1 MTRPS
6 TKAIERSQIERFIS
20 NKDHGI
26 HFTSLSENETPDF
39 IAKTLEKKIAIEHTR
54 YIDGEH
60 KKIEHYRQQ
69 IIDGAR
75 KRFEDEIGVNIQ
87 VSFSYSR
94 NPMDKEY
101 SKQYDVD
108 LLFDMVN
115 KIYQAN
121 KTRNFRVS
129 TARMKIEN
137 KYIDSLTVQSDTT
150 WSNWQSSGAFF
161 VKPADYEQ
169 VQKHID
175 KKSDLVPTYPIDID
189 EKWLVI
195 IAGIG
200 NRSSG
205 FRFDL
210 LDGSILS
217 RKRFD
222 RVFFFDNRSEE
233 IVELK

>member
-1 MTRPS
+1 
-6 TKAIERSQIERFIS
+6 
-20 NKDHGI
+20 
-26 HFTSLSENETPDF
+26 
-39 IAKTLEKKIAIEHTR
+39 
-54 YIDGEH
+54 
-60 KKIEHYRQQ
+60 
-69 IIDGAR
+69 
-75 KRFEDEIGVNIQ
+75 
-87 VSFSYSR
+87 
-94 NPMDKEY
+94 MDKEY
-101 SKQYDVD
+101 SKQYYVD
-108 LLFDMVN
+108 MLFDMVN

-121 KTRNFRVS
+121 KTRHFQVS
-129 TARMKIEN
+129 TARLKREN

-150 WSNWQSSGAFF
+150 WSNWQSSGAFL

-210 LDGSILS
+210 LDGSMLS